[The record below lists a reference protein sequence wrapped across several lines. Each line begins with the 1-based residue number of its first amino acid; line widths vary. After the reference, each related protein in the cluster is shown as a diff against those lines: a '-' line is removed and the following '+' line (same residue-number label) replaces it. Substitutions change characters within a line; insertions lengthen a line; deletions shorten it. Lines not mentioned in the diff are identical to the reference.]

1 MSTAAQEYI
10 GTSIGA
16 VGSGAVNA
24 EVGEA
29 QRLFAEQ
36 AEARVQELI
45 ETGQSTPFTI
55 ANFNPVEVGLQGVL
69 KQYKVPS
76 PYDKR
81 LPDALRFTLPY
92 EGREFLGHAL
102 TIRYPKKDGKMTGA
116 TGTGQPGEV
125 TAQRE
130 PKIYMPR
137 EIAYSFMEHFSP
149 VFTARAGTVLP
160 PAPKDA
166 RKIYG
171 LLVFEGDIHTL
182 GKALEATDPAK
193 RIIKV
198 PTCHVSTVG
207 KTSIKSFRTT
217 EYSLDEYLEHM
228 LAGQRKFAGA
238 TWARAQHRFS
248 GTEQDR
254 ADISESDRVWYRW
267 LIQMGYKEEPPK
279 GEKSWLND
287 DYGLDVQGSK
297 APSNLRKC
305 PGCLAL
311 EPEPFAPFCQ
321 KCNRPMDILL
331 TYMGDPERGLPPN
344 HVPDAWLMT
353 LVGEER
359 EIALA
364 EYKRRKQGF
373 GDEPTASETK
383 PRGSYKKARSEG
395 KDPTEEITPAEST
408 AIPGEE

>member
-1 MSTAAQEYI
+1 MSTAAQAI
-10 GTSIGA
+10 AT
-16 VGSGAVNA
+16 VGMGSVNA

-116 TGTGQPGEV
+116 QGTGSPGEV

-137 EIAYSFMEHFSP
+137 EIAYSLMEHFSP
-149 VFTARAGTVLP
+149 VFTARPGTVLP
-160 PAPKDA
+160 PAPKDGT
-166 RKIYG
+166 KIFG

-182 GKALEATDPAK
+182 ERVLVEEDPAK

-198 PTCHVSTVG
+198 PVCHISTVG
-207 KTSIKSFRTT
+207 KTSIKSFRTV
-217 EYSLDEYLEHM
+217 EFNLDEYLEQM
-228 LAGQRKFAGA
+228 FAGQRKYAGA
-238 TWARAQHRFS
+238 KWARAQHRFS

-287 DYGLDVQGSK
+287 DYGLDVQGTK
-297 APSNLRKC
+297 TVSNLRKC
-305 PGCLAL
+305 QACKAV
-311 EPEPFAPFCQ
+311 EPEVDTPFCPR
-321 KCNRPMDILL
+321 CASPINTFATFMAGFP
-331 TYMGDPERGLPPN
+331 
-344 HVPDAWLMT
+344 VADAWLMA
-353 LVGEER
+353 LKGEER

-364 EYKRRKQGF
+364 EVKIRKQGF
-373 GDEPTASETK
+373 GDEPIAVSGESK
-383 PRGSYKKARSEG
+383 SRKKKSPGSTTEI
-395 KDPTEEITPAEST
+395 DPTEEIPAADTT
-408 AIPGEE
+408 AMPGEE